1 MDWEEIG
8 KQALGFAFGLGIT
21 VVAAVA
27 GDLTDI
33 ASFEQVSLAGLGVTA
48 VRSGASFVAL
58 AFTKWNVLDA

>member
-1 MDWEEIG
+1 MNFKEIK

-27 GDLTDI
+27 GDLSGI

-48 VRSGASFVAL
+48 VRSGASFIVAVL
-58 AFTKWNVLDA
+58 PGLLDA